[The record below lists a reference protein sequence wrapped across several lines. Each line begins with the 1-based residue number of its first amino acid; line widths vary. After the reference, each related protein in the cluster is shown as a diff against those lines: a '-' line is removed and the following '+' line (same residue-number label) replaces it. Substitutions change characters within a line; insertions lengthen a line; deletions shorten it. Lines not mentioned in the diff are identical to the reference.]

1 MLNFSQTIL
10 QIVDKIEIEQN
21 FIVRHPD
28 YPPLELEPD
37 LITRLERISPQ
48 LQSKY
53 LAIQVQNYLYNIYFS
68 HSVMSTQELD
78 IVAKQ
83 PIQIKNNIINGIDI
97 DLCLRLQQSNTSN
110 GYIDPD
116 WQVVAETKDELIVV
130 KDGLHLHIERQQHLP
145 KLSQSGIGD
154 TIPIYLPHN
163 LVGQDTYI
171 IIGNLGSPDRAKS
184 VEIYFNFTPNAAVA
198 IAQKLTSELN
208 RLGIPFQFAILHD
221 PALFYRYDAG
231 TLWLPQ
237 TGYIAVFT
245 VLVAICQAHQAD
257 FSPDVPL
264 FTQHLA
270 PGLGIAE
277 VPNTPGSFGMQRCQL
292 LATGLL
298 TAMKQGKTLTNDKLD
313 TIRKEFATAGI
324 DWMQPDLH
332 PSASD
337 GDIVE

>member
-10 QIVDKIEIEQN
+10 EIVDKIEIEQN
-21 FIVRHPD
+21 FSVRHPD
-28 YPPLELEPD
+28 YPPLELEPA
-37 LITRLERISPQ
+37 LITRLDRISPQ
-48 LQSKY
+48 LQAKY

-68 HSVMSTQELD
+68 HSLMSIQELD

-83 PIQIKNNIINGIDI
+83 PTTIKNNIINGIDI
-97 DLCLRLQQSNTSN
+97 DLCLRLQQSNTSH

-116 WQVVAETKDELIVV
+116 WQIVAETKDEFIVV
-130 KDGLHLHIERQQHLP
+130 KDGLHLHIDRQQHLP
-145 KLSQSGIGD
+145 KLSQADIGD

-163 LVGQDTYI
+163 LVGRDTYI

-245 VLVAICQAHQAD
+245 VLIAICQAHQAD

-277 VPNTPGSFGMQRCQL
+277 VPNTSGSFGMQRCQL

-298 TAMKQGKTLTNDKLD
+298 TAMKQGKTLTNDRLD